1 MGKGNTKADKLAKIT
16 AETERLI
23 RSGERKASKGSAGCD
38 IAAQDAI
45 VDQSGGLEMS
55 ELEMPEDFDLDCEPI
70 EAVIERLERE
80 CGTGS

>member
-38 IAAQDAI
+38 VAAQDAI

-55 ELEMPEDFDLDCEPI
+55 E
-70 EAVIERLERE
+70 AVIERLERE